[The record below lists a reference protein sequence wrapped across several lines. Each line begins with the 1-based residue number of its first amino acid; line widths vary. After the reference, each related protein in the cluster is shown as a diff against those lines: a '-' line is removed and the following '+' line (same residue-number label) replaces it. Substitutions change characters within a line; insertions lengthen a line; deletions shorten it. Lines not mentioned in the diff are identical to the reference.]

1 MENPFHTEHSTRYG
15 TVGGTLLTILINI
28 NIHDVFKTA
37 VLGAIGAVVSFFVSL
52 CLRQVVKYVRNRQLQ
67 KW

>member
-28 NIHDVFKTA
+28 NIHDIFKTT
-37 VLGAIGAVVSFFVSL
+37 VLVSIGAVVSFFISL
-52 CLRQVVKYVRNRQLQ
+52 SFRQVVKYVRNRQLH

>member
-1 MENPFHTEHSTRYG
+1 MENYYSADNSTRYG

-28 NIHDVFKTA
+28 NIHEVFKTG
-37 VLGAIGAVVSFFVSL
+37 VLAAIGAVVSFFVSL
-52 CLRQVVKYVRNRQLQ
+52 GLRQLVKFLKNRQLQ